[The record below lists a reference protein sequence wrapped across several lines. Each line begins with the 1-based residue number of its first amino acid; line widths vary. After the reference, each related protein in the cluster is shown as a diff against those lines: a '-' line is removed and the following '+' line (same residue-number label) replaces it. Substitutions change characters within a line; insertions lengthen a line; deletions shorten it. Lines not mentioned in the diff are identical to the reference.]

1 MHRSLNSIIT
11 QPCPAMC
18 CLNSKFAD
26 TRFTTVQE
34 QMQHLMRQRDSA
46 QQAAKTA
53 AKRQT
58 AASDA
63 QQVSARDADAC
74 SE

>member
-1 MHRSLNSIIT
+1 MLQSCSVL
-11 QPCPAMC
+11 
-18 CLNSKFAD
+18 FAD
-26 TRFTTVQE
+26 TKFATVQE

-53 AKRQT
+53 AERQT
-58 AASDA
+58 TASDA
-63 QQVSARDADAC
+63 QQVSARDADAF